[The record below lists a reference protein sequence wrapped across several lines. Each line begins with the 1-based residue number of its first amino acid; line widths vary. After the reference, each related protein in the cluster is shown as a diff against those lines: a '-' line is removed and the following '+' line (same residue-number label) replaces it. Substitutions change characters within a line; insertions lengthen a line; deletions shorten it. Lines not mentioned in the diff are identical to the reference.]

1 LHHKNTPSDI
11 HCGMTFHPLTDSTLE
26 DLLGFLQDEQYFVFL
41 ETTRISAENRFSMLF
56 LQPVASLQCRAGQP
70 PADFFVRAEQYL
82 TEGYYLAGWCAYELG
97 YLLEPVLARGYRLP
111 DQMLLADLGVFRQPH
126 IFDHGTGAF
135 AGAGP
140 WPQAGVRPV
149 SGYELRHLRLNQR
162 KEKYLA
168 AIGRIKHYIE
178 AGDTYQVN
186 YTLKLLFDFVGSPED
201 FYRTLRRGQSVSY
214 GAYLRNGRQRLL
226 SFSPELFFRKS
237 GASCTVRP
245 MKGTIRRGCTEEE
258 DAALAAFLCS
268 DEKNRSENVMI
279 VDLLR
284 NDLGRLCRMG
294 SVAAAP
300 LFEVESF
307 ESLHQMTSTIHGEL
321 RPEVSLA
328 ELFGAL
334 FPCGSV
340 TGAPKIRTME
350 IIRELELTAR
360 GMYTGG
366 IGYLGPAGEAVF
378 NVPIRTVVLDGE
390 QGEMG
395 IGSGIV
401 ADSEPETEWEECLLK
416 SRFMTHP
423 QPEFELIETMVW
435 LPEEGYWLLPHHL
448 ERLLASACR
457 LGFAADRRGIEQYL
471 RDLRGRFPDSPQ
483 RVRLTLAKDGRLAGS
498 FVCCSPP
505 AREIFPAATGGLPL
519 VLFSA
524 SRVDSGDRLLYHKTT
539 RRELF
544 DREREKAV
552 AAGYYEVL
560 FCNERGEV
568 TEGSI
573 TNVFARRGARLVTPP
588 VSCGLLDGVCR
599 RHLLA
604 ANSLPVEEQVLSP
617 ADLQQADAIY
627 VANSVRGL
635 VQVEIKE

>member
-1 LHHKNTPSDI
+1 
-11 HCGMTFHPLTDSTLE
+11 MTFRPLTDSALE
-26 DLLGFLQDEQYFVFL
+26 ALLGFLQDEPHFVFL
-41 ETTRISAENRFSMLF
+41 ETTRISTENRFSLLF
-56 LQPVASLQCRAGQP
+56 RQPVASLQCRAGNS
-70 PADFFVRAEQYL
+70 PADFFSRAEQYL
-82 TEGYYLAGWCAYELG
+82 AKGYYLAGWCAYELG
-97 YLLEPVLARGYRLP
+97 YLLEPVFARGYRPP
-111 DQMLLADLGVFRQPH
+111 DQMLLADLGVYHQPH
-126 IFDHGTGAF
+126 IFDHHTGSF

-140 WPQAGVRPV
+140 WPQADVRPAT
-149 SGYELRHLRLNQR
+149 GYELRHLRPNQR
-162 KEKYLA
+162 KEEYLA
-168 AIGRIKHYIE
+168 AIARIKGYIE

-186 YTLKLLFDFVGSPED
+186 YTLKLLFDFAGSPED
-201 FYRTLRRGQSVSY
+201 FYRALRRGQSVSY
-214 GAYLRNGRQRLL
+214 GAYLRSGSQQVL
-226 SFSPELFFRKS
+226 SFSPELFFRKN

-258 DAALAAFLCS
+258 DVALAAFLSS

-307 ESLHQMTSTIHGEL
+307 ESLHQMTSTIQGEL
-321 RPEVSLA
+321 RPDVSPA
-328 ELFGAL
+328 ELFSAL

-350 IIRELELTAR
+350 LIRELELTAR
-360 GMYTGG
+360 GVYTGG
-366 IGYLGPAGEAVF
+366 IGYLSPAGEAVF
-378 NVPIRTVVLDGE
+378 NVPIRTVVLDGG

-416 SRFMTHP
+416 SRFLSHP

-435 LPEEGYWLLPHHL
+435 LPDEGYWLLGRHL

-457 LGFAADRRGIEQYL
+457 LGFAADRGEIEQYL
-471 RDLRGRFPDSPQ
+471 RDLRDRFPDSPQ
-483 RVRLTLAKDGRLAGS
+483 RVRLTLAKDSRLAGS
-498 FVCCSPP
+498 FAACSPP
-505 AREIFPAATGGLPL
+505 ARAISLAATDGGRLPQ

-524 SRVDSGDRLLYHKTT
+524 RRVDSRDRLLYHKTT

-544 DREREKAV
+544 DREREIAV
-552 AAGYYEVL
+552 AAGFHEVL

-573 TNVFARRGARLVTPP
+573 TNVFARRGARLLTPP

-604 ANSLPVEEQVLSP
+604 AGPLPVEEQVLSP

-627 VANSVRGL
+627 IANSVRGL
-635 VQVEIKE
+635 VQVEIKG